1 MEKYFAIV
9 SASLIIIATAGFL
22 LIKQIHENKIKR
34 ICENNNDLIND
45 LGKISQFMAKANSYR
60 ELAIVTSDTIEI
72 LKALNVP
79 NEIIQKSVEMNLAYY
94 KFSASSV
101 VNALSKQFNDNQG
114 EHLIKTID
122 TLKTDELKDFYRNYM
137 EKAANTTFTLW
148 KNIDENKKKINDLEG
163 NKNLFWY
170 ICFACQSF
178 GMIFGLAAIFYK
190 KS

>member
-22 LIKQIHENKIKR
+22 LIKQIHEDKIKR
-34 ICENNNDLIND
+34 NYENN
-45 LGKISQFMAKANSYR
+45 
-60 ELAIVTSDTIEI
+60 
-72 LKALNVP
+72 
-79 NEIIQKSVEMNLAYY
+79 NEIIQKSVEKNLAYY

-148 KNIDENKKKINDLEG
+148 KNIDENKKKISTLEG

-170 ICFACQSF
+170 SCFACQSL